1 MKRVVV
7 LLIMIMIL
15 IGFLI
20 GDDSNLEKIRQEWR
34 EKIMKKYPLPENNQ
48 PLKRIRSF
56 PDEDQIEQDI
66 YMKNPFCLVGDK
78 DGTVYI
84 VDQAGHKIL
93 VFDADGNYIKQI
105 GQKGQGPADLFRPSS
120 MALWND
126 QIVVSET
133 GNMRI
138 QFLDKNGKYI
148 KSFRTFKSYIS
159 IALDDE
165 GLIYAVPVLPQ
176 RTNTNAIV
184 DVLNQDGK
192 LLRSFGEWNRSTDT
206 MFNIQVRISKNQIYV
221 ARKIPGII
229 EKYTRKGE
237 LATTIKINY
246 PLIIDKANE
255 AEQKKTNSREN
266 KNSFRGFAVQGESIF
281 ISFYFPRFEIIE
293 LTMKGEVKKVFWTT
307 EFNRYLHFD
316 FIVSQLKDKL
326 TFYVAR
332 VLPDQQIDKFSY

>member
-7 LLIMIMIL
+7 LLIMILIV
-15 IGFLI
+15 IGFI
-20 GDDSNLEKIRQEWR
+20 FGEDSDRAKRRQEWR

-48 PLKRIRSF
+48 QLKRIRSF

-66 YMKNPFCLVGDK
+66 YMKNPFSLVGDK
-78 DGTVYI
+78 DGTIYA

-93 VFDADGNYIKQI
+93 VFDGDGKYLKQI
-105 GQKGQGPADLFRPSS
+105 GQSGQGPADLFRPSS
-120 MALWND
+120 IALWND

-148 KSFRTFKSYIS
+148 KSFRTFKAYIS

-165 GLIYAVPVLPQ
+165 GLIYGVPAVS
-176 RTNTNAIV
+176 RGNTIV

-192 LLRSFGEWNRSTDT
+192 LLRSFGEWKQPADIMFKIQLFVLKKYIYIGRT
-206 MFNIQVRISKNQIYV
+206 MG
-221 ARKIPGII
+221 GII
-229 EKYTRKGE
+229 EKYTKKGE
-237 LATTIKINY
+237 LVETIRINY
-246 PLIIDKANE
+246 PIITDKAKE
-255 AEQKKTNSREN
+255 ATNQNANSRQTKKSITDFFIFED
-266 KNSFRGFAVQGESIF
+266 SIF
-281 ISFYFPRFEIIE
+281 VSFYFPRFEIIE

-316 FIVSQLKDKL
+316 FIVHQLKGKL
-326 TFYVAR
+326 VFYVAR